1 MDYVPAIMDI
11 EASGFG
17 SSSYPIEIGYITETG
32 ERFCC
37 LIKPH
42 QDWVHWD
49 EDAEGVHGIS
59 RQALLENGNDIR
71 WVTTEL
77 NQRLANKTLYS
88 DGWVV
93 DSTWLNELY
102 YRAGVSPTFRL
113 SAIDM
118 VLSELQMERWHLVKE
133 RLHAENVETRHR
145 ASSDAK
151 VIQLTYQQT
160 RE

>member
-1 MDYVPAIMDI
+1 MDYTPAIMDI

-17 SSSYPIEIGYITETG
+17 SLSYPIEIGYVTETG

-42 QDWVHWD
+42 RDWTYWD
-49 EDAEGVHGIS
+49 EKAEMVHGIS
-59 RQALLENGNDIR
+59 RRSLLDCGQDIR
-71 WVTTEL
+71 WVAKQL
-77 NQRLANKTLYS
+77 NDRLANKTLYS

-93 DSTWLNELY
+93 DSTWLKELF
-102 YRAGVSPTFRL
+102 YRAAVEPTFRL
-113 SAIDM
+113 SALDM
-118 VLSELQMERWHLVKE
+118 ILSEVQMERWHRIKDH
-133 RLHAENVETRHR
+133 LHAEHTEARHR

-160 RE
+160 LI